1 MKKMLFTAFA
11 AVLGMVSLTGA
22 ALVDYG
28 FVTNSGTTGDYSDIF
43 SVTAQGSDAIV
54 EGLVFGPSA
63 FVVAGEQIYSSSTA
77 SDDYVIYVTNQDNN
91 DNFKFTLVA
100 LDSSYNFIATGTSV
114 DLASGQTGMI
124 QLNVSNTPSYF
135 VGVKV
140 EGENDVFKAKL
151 SYVPEPLTLSSLA
164 LGGLALLRKNRR

>member
-1 MKKMLFTAFA
+1 MKKMLFTALA
-11 AVLGMVSLTGA
+11 AVFGMASLASA
-22 ALVDYG
+22 AIVDFSY
-28 FVTNSGTTGDYSDIF
+28 VTKSNNPGDYSNIF
-43 SVTAQGSDAIV
+43 TVAAQGNDAIV

-63 FVVAGEQIYSSSTA
+63 YVVAGEQISSSAA
-77 SDDYVIYVTNQDNN
+77 SDNHVIYVTNQDNN

-114 DLASGQTGMI
+114 ELADGETGMI
-124 QLNVSNTPSYF
+124 QLTVTNVPSYF

-140 EGENDVFKAKL
+140 EGDNDVFKAKL

-164 LGGLALLRKNRR
+164 IGGLALLRKNRR